1 MLGYRL
7 SATGAAGLFGLGKL
21 FVSAHVGPSPRVA
34 VVLLS
39 VVVSALARTRR
50 SSSTSSGGGVALG
63 PRMYLLFP
71 VPPRRGIEKWF
82 YGGEPF
88 DEKLGDRAGDIRT
101 TRSRSALRIASQ
113 ASFSVE

>member
-1 MLGYRL
+1 VLGYRL

-63 PRMYLLFP
+63 PRMYLVFP
-71 VPPRRGIEKWF
+71 VPPRGGIEKWF

-88 DEKLGDRAGDIRT
+88 DEKLGDRAGNIRT
-101 TRSRSALRIASQ
+101 TRYRSASRIASQ

>member
-1 MLGYRL
+1 VLGYRL

-101 TRSRSALRIASQ
+101 TRSRSASRIASQ